1 MSTLFQ
7 VAPARACIARLDIGL
22 LNLADRACLR
32 LLHRCEVAT
41 AVQLATLIYPSRRT
55 ALRHLRRLWQLGLVE
70 RTPLPPSRGGV
81 PVAYRLTRRGMQRLG
96 YSTQRHG
103 GISQV
108 RHALDTVAVICS
120 LVRADPPVLQG
131 WMTPVMTA
139 DLLDGHVQPDGILVL
154 HADAGSGVVCLEVD
168 EATEHAPQIL
178 AKLDAYARVL
188 PPRSGWHTLFVV
200 PNHDRLDWLRRV
212 ARWDERR
219 RLGGRVWATTLPDL
233 ESRSINASV
242 AAIGFDSSARALRR
256 ILIDSKDRS
265 APAPVGSAAW
275 VRMLGSG
282 GAEDLDEAL
291 AW

>member
-7 VAPARACIARLDIGL
+7 VAPEQARIARLDIGL
-22 LNLADRACLR
+22 LSLADRACLR

-70 RTPLPPSRGGV
+70 RTPLPPNRGGV

-96 YSTQRHG
+96 YSTRRHG
-103 GISQV
+103 GITHV

-120 LVRADPPVLQG
+120 LARATPPALQS

-139 DLLDGHVQPDGILVL
+139 DLLDGHLQPDGVLVL
-154 HADAGSGVVCLEVD
+154 QADAGSGVVCLEVD

-188 PPRSGWHTLFVV
+188 PPRSGWHALFVV

-219 RLGGRVWATTLPDL
+219 GLGGRVWATTLTDL
-233 ESRSINASV
+233 EGRAINAPV
-242 AAIGFDSSARALRR
+242 AAIGFDRPARGLRQ
-256 ILIDSKDRS
+256 ILTDTKDRS
-265 APAPVGSAAW
+265 SPAAVGSAAW
-275 VRMLGSG
+275 VQMLGSG